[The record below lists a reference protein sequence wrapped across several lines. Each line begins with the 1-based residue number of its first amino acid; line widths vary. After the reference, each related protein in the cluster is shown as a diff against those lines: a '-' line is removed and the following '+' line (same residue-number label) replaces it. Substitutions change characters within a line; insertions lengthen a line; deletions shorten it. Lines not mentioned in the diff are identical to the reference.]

1 MSVRLSPS
9 TAKRRSRAFTLVE
22 LLVVVAIVLV
32 VISVLVPA
40 LRAGGHA
47 ARVVRCLGQMRNI
60 QLGMFTYATENRG
73 LLPDVGLPHGGL
85 GFPEQSFITT
95 VKPYCDDALVLH
107 SPLDDSPHWPSGQ
120 GGQGIPVPG
129 TTDTHRVTS
138 YGMNDYLSRTF
149 SPAAAID
156 PALAADRLAKV
167 PSPASTVM
175 LVCMATE
182 GEYAGSDHP
191 HVEEWWVGPGAANLP
206 PVQAATQLATNAAG
220 GAAKTFDARSNWGF
234 VDGHVATLPFN
245 DTYLTNQI
253 NRFDPAVAGTFSAR
267 TQGGGN

>member
-1 MSVRLSPS
+1 MSVRWSSS
-9 TAKRRSRAFTLVE
+9 TTRPGSRALTLVE
-22 LLVVVAIVLV
+22 LLVVVAIIVVL
-32 VISVLVPA
+32 IAILVPA
-40 LRAGGHA
+40 LRAGRTA
-47 ARVVRCLGQMRNI
+47 ARVARCLGQMRNI
-60 QLGMFTYATENRG
+60 QQGMFMYATDNRG

-95 VKPYCDDALVLH
+95 VKPYCDNALVLH

-129 TTDTHRVTS
+129 TTNTLRVTS

-167 PSPASTVM
+167 PSPAATVM

-191 HVEEWWVGPGAANLP
+191 HVEQWWVNQAAPNLP
-206 PVQAATQLATNAAG
+206 PVQAASQLATSAAG
-220 GAAKTFDARSNWGF
+220 GQPKSFDARSNWGF
-234 VDGHVATLPFN
+234 VDGHVATLPFG
-245 DTYLTNQI
+245 DTYLTDQI